1 MYYNIYISFRIY
13 TAIADDVKERLE
25 SGALDMGLLLRKD
38 SPLAEKER
46 ITPKA
51 LAFFPQGNPTII
63 LHRILQA
70 IIPGMEFKISFYG

>member
-51 LAFFPQGNPTII
+51 LVFFP
-63 LHRILQA
+63 
-70 IIPGMEFKISFYG
+70 